1 MIIDTK
7 DVIILPLN
15 LIIAGLIRATDLT
28 GIEIFFTILAATML
42 LFVAIMSLKVFFI
55 EISITEESLHSGGGG
70 GRTITIE
77 E

>member
-1 MIIDTK
+1 MDTK

-15 LIIAGLIRATDLT
+15 LIIAGLIRAADLT
-28 GIEIFFTILAATML
+28 GIEIFFTILAATIL

-55 EISITEESLHSGGGG
+55 EISISPEESLHGGGGGG
-70 GRTITIE
+70 GRTVTIE